1 MRSIFRRSKLHRK
14 FVGQRHGAIAVL
26 VREVGGRSD
35 LRNDRLP
42 RVVER
47 TYIAP
52 SLCFRIKSQNLF
64 GRLETALTHGTH
76 SPFRLVWRPSQITGV
91 RLFAEVRDERMQR
104 RLFTER
110 SHAESRAVTPPALRA
125 FAASQRDARALHEAG
140 GKLRR

>member
-47 TYIAP
+47 IYIAP

-64 GRLETALTHGTH
+64 GRLEAALTHGTH

-91 RLFAEVRDERMQR
+91 RLFAEVRDRAD
-104 RLFTER
+104 
-110 SHAESRAVTPPALRA
+110 AEATAHRPRPCRETR
-125 FAASQRDARALHEAG
+125 
-140 GKLRR
+140 